1 MCNVLWYNGGWHG
14 VGLTLR
20 AVVATM
26 QWGGG
31 GALLGLWWVDLP
43 HVEVTV
49 GLAMDLGDE
58 RINFFGATNPRRSG

>member
-43 HVEVTV
+43 HVESD
-49 GLAMDLGDE
+49 G
-58 RINFFGATNPRRSG
+58 

>member
-1 MCNVLWYNGGWHG
+1 M
-14 VGLTLR
+14 GLTLR

-43 HVEVTV
+43 HVESDGWRCD
-49 GLAMDLGDE
+49 GLD
-58 RINFFGATNPRRSG
+58 